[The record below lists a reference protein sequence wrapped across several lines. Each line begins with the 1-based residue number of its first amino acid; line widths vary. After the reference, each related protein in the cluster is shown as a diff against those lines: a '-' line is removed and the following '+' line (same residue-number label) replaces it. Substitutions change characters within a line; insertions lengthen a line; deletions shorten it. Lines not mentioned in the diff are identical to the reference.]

1 MTTYVKGSC
10 LALCSSSGIK
20 PLRAHERN
28 TRARSLNQP
37 HLIHTTWRT
46 VCKLG
51 AEGFEASSAVSS
63 LAPDFSEPKFSHRGT
78 GNGRVMPVAP
88 CARRQAGE
96 ENHDAGPV
104 LPPGPPSDV
113 RVAAPLQ
120 QDTQDPP

>member
-63 LAPDFSEPKFSHRGT
+63 LAPLTFLSLNFLTEGLEM
-78 GNGRVMPVAP
+78 GG
-88 CARRQAGE
+88 
-96 ENHDAGPV
+96 
-104 LPPGPPSDV
+104 
-113 RVAAPLQ
+113 
-120 QDTQDPP
+120 